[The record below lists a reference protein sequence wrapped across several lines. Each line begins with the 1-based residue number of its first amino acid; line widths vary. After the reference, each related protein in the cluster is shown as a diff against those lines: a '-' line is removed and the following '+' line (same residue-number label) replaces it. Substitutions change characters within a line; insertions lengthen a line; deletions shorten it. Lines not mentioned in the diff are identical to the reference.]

1 MAKKPSVAKE
11 SQQNLSDAAMKNEL
25 YAISRYLQKLKFSH
39 RVMGVDEADVWRKLE
54 KICELYEDVLTA
66 ERMKSAQLEKK
77 YADLQ
82 SSSIQ
87 LAKKY
92 EDLKGKAKQIL
103 EAYQSLA
110 GEAKSDG

>member
-11 SQQNLSDAAMKNEL
+11 SQQSLSDAAMKNEL

-66 ERMKSAQLEKK
+66 ERMKSAQLEQDYNDLRATFTQIQQK
-77 YADLQ
+77 YNALKDK
-82 SSSIQ
+82 SKQ
-87 LAKKY
+87 LLA
-92 EDLKGKAKQIL
+92 
-103 EAYQSLA
+103 AYQKLA
-110 GEAKSDG
+110 GEGREDG